1 MMAVTRR
8 NLLGSL
14 GATLA
19 APRVA
24 RAAVPRVAVIGGGMA
39 GVAAAWLLDGQ
50 AEVTL
55 FEAAPALGGNVRT
68 VQLEQGGQV
77 WTVDVGAQYFHP
89 GPYPTY
95 VALLEQ
101 LGLFPAATGE
111 SHTFTATITVDAV
124 GEALP
129 RFVSPALPERTW
141 PLLAPWNRPGLQA
154 FQRAF
159 AAAAR
164 REARGVSWL
173 QTLGDWL
180 PRLGLDPAQWEGM
193 LLPWAASLNLGDIE
207 AERGISARSAMVF
220 AAAALPPSPLDPVL
234 YHVLD
239 RGMIEPLLRM
249 QATTSTVDWRLGQP
263 VTGVVPDGGGFRVSP
278 ATGAPVAVDRVVF
291 AASGEPTQALLAG
304 LPGTEARQAALAQIP
319 FYDARLMLHTDAAY
333 VRPEPA
339 LRSFINCRIDG
350 GACEASMD
358 MAQVLAPGPGGVR
371 PVLWKSWVTGRS
383 QLPTQVL
390 QDHWFRHV
398 LPTPGAIQAQDQLHA
413 QQGQGGLWI
422 IGGYTRPYDAQE
434 TALLSAL
441 EAAAA
446 LAPGSARRRQLLA
459 RRAAPQPR

>member
-1 MMAVTRR
+1 MAVTRR
-8 NLLGSL
+8 HVLGSM
-14 GATLA
+14 GAALA
-19 APRVA
+19 APRIT
-24 RAAVPRVAVIGGGMA
+24 RAALPRVAVVGGGMA
-39 GVAAAWLLDGQ
+39 GVATAWLLDGQ

-55 FEAAPALGGNVRT
+55 FEAAPVLGGNVRT
-68 VQLEQGGQV
+68 VQVAQGGHS
-77 WTVDVGAQYFHP
+77 WAVDVGAQFFHP

-111 SHTFTATITVDAV
+111 SHSFTASITVDAV
-124 GEALP
+124 GEAYP
-129 RFVSPALPERTW
+129 RFVSPALPDRAW

-180 PRLGLDPAQWEGM
+180 PRLGLDAAQWEGM

-207 AERGISARSAMVF
+207 GARGLSARSAMVF
-220 AAAALPPSPLDPVL
+220 AAAALPPGPLDPVL

-249 QATTSTVDWRLGQP
+249 QAATSTVDWRVGQP
-263 VTGVVPDGGGFRVSP
+263 VLGVAPDGGGFAVSP
-278 ATGAPVAVDRVVF
+278 AAGAPVQVDHVVF

-304 LPGTEARQAALAQIP
+304 LPGTEDRQAALAQIP
-319 FYDARLMLHTDAAY
+319 FYDARLMLHTDPAY

-339 LRSFINCRIDG
+339 LQSFINCRIEG
-350 GACEASMD
+350 GTCEASMD
-358 MAQVLAPGPGGVR
+358 MARVLAPGPGGER
-371 PVLWKSWVTGRS
+371 PVLWKSWVGGRS

-390 QDHWFRHV
+390 QDHLFRHV
-398 LPTPGAIQAQDQLHA
+398 LPSPGAIQAQEVLHL
-413 QQGQGGLWI
+413 QQGQGGVWI

-441 EAAAA
+441 EAVAA
-446 LAPGSARRRQLLA
+446 LAPASARRRQLIA
-459 RRAAPQPR
+459 RRAAPLPR